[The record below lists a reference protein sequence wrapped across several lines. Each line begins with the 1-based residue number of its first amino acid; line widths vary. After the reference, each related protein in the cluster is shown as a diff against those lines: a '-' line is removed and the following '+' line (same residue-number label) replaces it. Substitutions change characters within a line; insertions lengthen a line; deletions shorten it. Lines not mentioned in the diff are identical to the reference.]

1 MSDNVIKPGSYEHKF
16 DGIKRIYGKQ
26 NQALLKNLHVAVVG
40 IGGVGSWTVE
50 AFARSGLGEI
60 TIIDW
65 DDVCYSNTN
74 RQIHALD
81 KNIGKSK
88 VDVLKERVFEI
99 NSSCKVNAIREYYT
113 AENANHIISNGGKAV
128 FHKLDVSN
136 SSEIET
142 VIKKIFDIEG
152 SIDLAVNNAG
162 IGGNFDG
169 IHKLSLKD
177 WNNTININLTGV
189 FCCMQNEIKYM
200 LKQGAGRIVNVASVA
215 GKDGNANASAYSV
228 GKAGAIGLTKS
239 LGKELADKNIA
250 VNAVT
255 PAGAKT
261 RILDQMTKEHVQRML
276 SKVPRG
282 RFLEVEEFTS
292 LICWLSS
299 EENTFSTAAVF
310 DISGGRSTY

>member
-1 MSDNVIKPGSYEHKF
+1 MDKISF
-16 DGIKRIYGKQ
+16 DFKGRTAIVTGGAQGFGLDITKRLI
-26 NQALLKNLHVAVVG
+26 
-40 IGGVGSWTVE
+40 
-50 AFARSGLGEI
+50 RSGASVIIWDNDQKMVEKAIEDIKSPNLSFYIVDISNYSKVEECVQEI
-60 TIIDW
+60 TK
-65 DDVCYSNTN
+65 
-74 RQIHALD
+74 Q
-81 KNIGKSK
+81 KNI
-88 VDVLKERVFEI
+88 
-99 NSSCKVNAIREYYT
+99 
-113 AENANHIISNGGKAV
+113 
-128 FHKLDVSN
+128 
-136 SSEIET
+136 
-142 VIKKIFDIEG
+142 DIL
-152 SIDLAVNNAG
+152 INNAG
-162 IGGNFDG
+162 ITGPTATLWEYD
-169 IHKLSLKD
+169 IEMWKKVVD
-177 WNNTININLTGV
+177 INLMGT
-189 FCCMQNEIKYM
+189 FNCCRTIVPNMIKNNY
-200 LKQGAGRIVNVASVA
+200 GRIVNVASVA

-292 LICWLSS
+292 LVCWLSS

>member
-1 MSDNVIKPGSYEHKF
+1 MDKITFDFNDKTAVITGGAQGFGLDIAKRFLKSGAKVIIWDVDSKMLEKAIKDLDNP
-16 DGIKRIYGKQ
+16 
-26 NQALLKNLHVAVVG
+26 NL
-40 IGGVGSWTVE
+40 S
-50 AFARSGLGEI
+50 
-60 TIIDW
+60 
-65 DDVCYSNTN
+65 SN
-74 RQIHALD
+74 I
-81 KNIGKSK
+81 
-88 VDVLKERVFEI
+88 V
-99 NSSCKVNAIREYYT
+99 
-113 AENANHIISNGGKAV
+113 
-128 FHKLDVSN
+128 DVSN
-136 SSEIET
+136 HKEVERCT
-142 VIKKIFDIEG
+142 NKITENSNIDIL
-152 SIDLAVNNAG
+152 INNAG
-162 IGGNFDG
+162 ITGPTAALWEYDVEMW
-169 IHKLSLKD
+169 KKVVD
-177 WNNTININLTGV
+177 INLMGT
-189 FCCMQNEIKYM
+189 FNCCRAIVPNMIKNNY
-200 LKQGAGRIVNVASVA
+200 GRIVNVASVA

-292 LICWLSS
+292 LVCWLSS

>member
-1 MSDNVIKPGSYEHKF
+1 MEKINFNFEKKIAVITGGAQGF
-16 DGIKRIYGKQ
+16 GLDIAKRF
-26 NQALLKNLHVAVVG
+26 LK
-40 IGGVGSWTVE
+40 
-50 AFARSGLGEI
+50 SGAKV
-60 TIIDW
+60 IIW
-65 DDVCYSNTN
+65 DIDPKM
-74 RQIHALD
+74 L
-81 KNIGKSK
+81 
-88 VDVLKERVFEI
+88 E
-99 NSSCKVNAIREYYT
+99 
-113 AENANHIISNGGKAV
+113 KAV
-128 FHKLDVSN
+128 EHLDNSNLSTNIVDVSN
-136 SSEIET
+136 YKDVETCTNEIT
-142 VIKKIFDIEG
+142 KKTNIDIL
-152 SIDLAVNNAG
+152 INNAG
-162 IGGNFDG
+162 ITGPTAPLWEYNIEMWKKVVD
-169 IHKLSLKD
+169 
-177 WNNTININLTGV
+177 INLMGT
-189 FCCMQNEIKYM
+189 FNCCRAVVPNMIKNNY
-200 LKQGAGRIVNVASVA
+200 GRIVNVASVA

>member
-1 MSDNVIKPGSYEHKF
+1 MEKITFDFKNRTALVTGGAQGFGLDIAKRFLKSGAKVIIWDIDSKMLDKVIKDS
-16 DGIKRIYGKQ
+16 
-26 NQALLKNLHVAVVG
+26 NNSNL
-40 IGGVGSWTVE
+40 S
-50 AFARSGLGEI
+50 
-60 TIIDW
+60 
-65 DDVCYSNTN
+65 SN
-74 RQIHALD
+74 I
-81 KNIGKSK
+81 
-88 VDVLKERVFEI
+88 VDVSTYDEVQKNVNKIIE
-99 NSSCKVNAIREYYT
+99 NSNI
-113 AENANHIISNGGKAV
+113 
-128 FHKLDVSN
+128 
-136 SSEIET
+136 
-142 VIKKIFDIEG
+142 DIL
-152 SIDLAVNNAG
+152 INNAG
-162 IGGNFDG
+162 ITGPTATLWEYEVKAWKKVVD
-169 IHKLSLKD
+169 
-177 WNNTININLTGV
+177 INLMGT
-189 FCCMQNEIKYM
+189 FNCCKAIVPNMIKNNY
-200 LKQGAGRIVNVASVA
+200 GRIVNVASVA

-261 RILDQMTKEHVQRML
+261 RILDQMSKEHVQRML

>member
-1 MSDNVIKPGSYEHKF
+1 MDKISF
-16 DGIKRIYGKQ
+16 DFKDRTAIVTGGAQGFGLDITKRLI
-26 NQALLKNLHVAVVG
+26 
-40 IGGVGSWTVE
+40 
-50 AFARSGLGEI
+50 RSGASVIIWDNDQKMVEKAIEDVKSSNLSFNIVDISNYSKVEECVKEI
-60 TIIDW
+60 TK
-65 DDVCYSNTN
+65 
-74 RQIHALD
+74 Q
-81 KNIGKSK
+81 KNI
-88 VDVLKERVFEI
+88 
-99 NSSCKVNAIREYYT
+99 
-113 AENANHIISNGGKAV
+113 
-128 FHKLDVSN
+128 
-136 SSEIET
+136 
-142 VIKKIFDIEG
+142 DIL
-152 SIDLAVNNAG
+152 INNAG
-162 IGGNFDG
+162 ITGPTATLWEYD
-169 IHKLSLKD
+169 IEMWKKVVD
-177 WNNTININLTGV
+177 INLIGT
-189 FCCMQNEIKYM
+189 FNCCRTIVPNMIKNNY
-200 LKQGAGRIVNVASVA
+200 GRIVNVASVA

-292 LICWLSS
+292 LVCWLSS

>member
-1 MSDNVIKPGSYEHKF
+1 MEKIAFDFKNRTAIVTGGAQGFGLDISQRFLKSGANVIIWDNDSKTLEKATK
-16 DGIKRIYGKQ
+16 DLD
-26 NQALLKNLHVAVVG
+26 NKNLSASVV
-40 IGGVGSWTVE
+40 
-50 AFARSGLGEI
+50 
-60 TIIDW
+60 
-65 DDVCYSNTN
+65 
-74 RQIHALD
+74 
-81 KNIGKSK
+81 
-88 VDVLKERVFEI
+88 
-99 NSSCKVNAIREYYT
+99 
-113 AENANHIISNGGKAV
+113 
-128 FHKLDVSN
+128 DVSN
-136 SSEIET
+136 YMEVDKNVKEIT
-142 VIKKIFDIEG
+142 KNNKIDIL
-152 SIDLAVNNAG
+152 INNAG
-162 IGGNFDG
+162 ITGPTA
-169 IHKLSLKD
+169 SLWDYDIKM
-177 WNNTININLTGV
+177 WKKVVEINLMGT
-189 FCCMQNEIKYM
+189 FHCCKAVIPNMISNNY
-200 LKQGAGRIVNVASVA
+200 GRIVNVASVA

-261 RILDQMTKEHVQRML
+261 RILDQMTKEHVQKML

>member
-1 MSDNVIKPGSYEHKF
+1 MDKITFDFNDKTAVITGGAQGFGLDIAKRFLKSGAKVIIWDVDSKMLEKAIKDLDNP
-16 DGIKRIYGKQ
+16 
-26 NQALLKNLHVAVVG
+26 NL
-40 IGGVGSWTVE
+40 S
-50 AFARSGLGEI
+50 
-60 TIIDW
+60 
-65 DDVCYSNTN
+65 SNT
-74 RQIHALD
+74 
-81 KNIGKSK
+81 
-88 VDVLKERVFEI
+88 V
-99 NSSCKVNAIREYYT
+99 
-113 AENANHIISNGGKAV
+113 
-128 FHKLDVSN
+128 DVSN
-136 SSEIET
+136 YIEVEKCT
-142 VIKKIFDIEG
+142 NKITENSNIDIL
-152 SIDLAVNNAG
+152 INNAG
-162 IGGNFDG
+162 ITGPTAALWEYDVEMW
-169 IHKLSLKD
+169 KKVVD
-177 WNNTININLTGV
+177 INLMGT
-189 FCCMQNEIKYM
+189 FNCCRAIVPNMIKNNY
-200 LKQGAGRIVNVASVA
+200 GRIVNVASVA

-292 LICWLSS
+292 LVCWLSS

>member
-1 MSDNVIKPGSYEHKF
+1 MDKISF
-16 DGIKRIYGKQ
+16 DLKGRTAIVTGGAQGFGLDITKRLI
-26 NQALLKNLHVAVVG
+26 
-40 IGGVGSWTVE
+40 
-50 AFARSGLGEI
+50 RSGASVIIWDNDQKMVEKAIEDIKSPNLSFNIVDISNYSKVEECVQEI
-60 TIIDW
+60 TK
-65 DDVCYSNTN
+65 
-74 RQIHALD
+74 Q
-81 KNIGKSK
+81 KNI
-88 VDVLKERVFEI
+88 
-99 NSSCKVNAIREYYT
+99 
-113 AENANHIISNGGKAV
+113 
-128 FHKLDVSN
+128 
-136 SSEIET
+136 
-142 VIKKIFDIEG
+142 DIL
-152 SIDLAVNNAG
+152 INNAG
-162 IGGNFDG
+162 ITGPTATLWEYD
-169 IHKLSLKD
+169 IEMWKKVVD
-177 WNNTININLTGV
+177 INLMGT
-189 FCCMQNEIKYM
+189 FNCCRTIVPNMIKNNY
-200 LKQGAGRIVNVASVA
+200 GRIVNVASVA

-292 LICWLSS
+292 LVCWLSS